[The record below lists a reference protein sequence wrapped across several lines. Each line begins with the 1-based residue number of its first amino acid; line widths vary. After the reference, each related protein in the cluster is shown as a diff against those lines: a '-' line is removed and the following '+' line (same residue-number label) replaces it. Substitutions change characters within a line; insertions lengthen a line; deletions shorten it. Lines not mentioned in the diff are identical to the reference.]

1 MMKASDSV
9 RMSNAS
15 TIYVQVSCHEAVIQA
30 VTAVIAAAPA
40 VSAVQ
45 DEVAPAVEPEPAAE
59 PLNEKFVSVYPYS
72 SEEPGDLIFEAG
84 EVNLS
89 TLVWLSITEIFLRKS
104 L

>member
-1 MMKASDSV
+1 M
-9 RMSNAS
+9 
-15 TIYVQVSCHEAVIQA
+15 QA

-40 VSAVQ
+40 PSAAQ
-45 DEVAPAVEPEPAAE
+45 DEAAPAAESEPAAE

-72 SEEPGDLIFEAG
+72 SDEPGDLIFEAG

-89 TLVWLSITEIFLRKS
+89 TLVWLSITDIIPRKS